1 MGLRNAVPTPAQGG
15 MAHEGAQP
23 GEPARNA
30 SNGRPREQ
38 EARILSRHD
47 VRAILV
53 VDASDEFAGVISDSE
68 LLRRLLPPYLEASA
82 HLQSSSISF

>member
-1 MGLRNAVPTPAQGG
+1 

-30 SNGRPREQ
+30 SNGRREQ

>member
-1 MGLRNAVPTPAQGG
+1 

-23 GEPARNA
+23 GEPARTLRTDAA
-30 SNGRPREQ
+30 SKRRE
-38 EARILSRHD
+38 ILSRHD

-68 LLRRLLPPYLEASA
+68 LLRRLLPPYLEAA
-82 HLQSSSISF
+82 APLQSSSISF